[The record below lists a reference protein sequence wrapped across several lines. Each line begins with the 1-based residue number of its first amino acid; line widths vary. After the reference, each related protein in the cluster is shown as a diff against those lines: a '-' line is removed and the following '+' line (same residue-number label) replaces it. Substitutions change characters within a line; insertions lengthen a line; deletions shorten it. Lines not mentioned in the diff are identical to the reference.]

1 MEGGEDSALIRP
13 HRIAQGAGKP
23 QRLFLYRAAAVY
35 LTILWTS
42 VRMADMLK
50 IRMQRVG
57 RVNNPSFRFVVTDS
71 QNATRS
77 GKFLEV
83 LGSFDYRKGGVDT
96 IDAERVKHWISKG
109 AQVTDNVHNY
119 LVGKKILTGKK
130 KNVNPVKV
138 VKKEEPKAEAK
149 AAPVAA
155 PAEAPAVEA
164 PKA

>member
-1 MEGGEDSALIRP
+1 
-13 HRIAQGAGKP
+13 
-23 QRLFLYRAAAVY
+23 
-35 LTILWTS
+35 
-42 VRMADMLK
+42 MLK
-50 IRMQRVG
+50 IRLQRTG

-83 LGSFDYRKGGVDT
+83 LGSFDYRKGGADT
-96 IDAERVKHWISKG
+96 IDADRVKHWISKG

-138 VKKEEPKAEAK
+138 VKKAEEPKAEAK
-149 AAPVAA
+149 KDAAPAAAPVA
-155 PAEAPAVEA
+155 EAPVEA